1 MHRLYVNTTRLSG
14 ASQVALVVKNPSAN
28 AGDVRDPRSIPGL
41 PRNPGEGSGNPPS
54 ILAWRNLWT
63 EEPEELQ
70 STGSQRVRFDRS
82 DLARAHTHTHTHTL
96 RVNLLSVN
104 S

>member
-82 DLARAHTHTHTHTL
+82 DLARAHTHTHTHT
-96 RVNLLSVN
+96 R
-104 S
+104 